1 MGCLDVWAPQEMPAC
16 PSLVPVAPLVSRA
29 PEVFQD
35 FRVPLGSTANRA
47 GQDQRGRWDLKD
59 KREKR
64 VSVASTH
71 TGVNRAR
78 LASKAHQGHQAL
90 PDQVD
95 LWGTQ
100 DCQGPWGH
108 RAYLGLLDRRETQA
122 SRATTAGRENGAC
135 QGCQANTEQRVNLGS
150 QEPRV
155 KRGLRGPQGH
165 SASWG
170 RRGKKAMLETP
181 LEEAEG
187 SPVPQGFLDPQGQ
200 RGKLEQMARQAPQD
214 GKETRAPRA
223 KLGKERWWTTMA
235 TSTRLSRRS
244 GHWP

>member
-1 MGCLDVWAPQEMPAC
+1 M
-16 PSLVPVAPLVSRA
+16 
-29 PEVFQD
+29 
-35 FRVPLGSTANRA
+35 
-47 GQDQRGRWDLKD
+47 
-59 KREKR
+59 
-64 VSVASTH
+64 
-71 TGVNRAR
+71 NRAR

-135 QGCQANTEQRVNLGS
+135 QGCQANTEQR
-150 QEPRV
+150 
-155 KRGLRGPQGH
+155 
-165 SASWG
+165 
-170 RRGKKAMLETP
+170 GKKAMLETP

-214 GKETRAPRA
+214 GKETRGSLEQLENRDLLAPRAPRA

>member
-1 MGCLDVWAPQEMPAC
+1 M
-16 PSLVPVAPLVSRA
+16 
-29 PEVFQD
+29 
-35 FRVPLGSTANRA
+35 
-47 GQDQRGRWDLKD
+47 
-59 KREKR
+59 
-64 VSVASTH
+64 
-71 TGVNRAR
+71 NRAR

-90 PDQVD
+90 PDRVD

-155 KRGLRGPQGH
+155 KRGLWGPQGH

-170 RRGKKAMLETP
+170 RRGKKVMLETP

-187 SPVPQGFLDPQGQ
+187 NPVPQGFLDPQGQ

-214 GKETRAPRA
+214 GKETRGSLEQLENRDLLAPRAPRA
-223 KLGKERWWTTMA
+223 KLGKERWWTTTA